1 MSAYSREPKAQKNPA
16 PIAEPARAAEAP
28 IAVDGFQ
35 QVLEML
41 RIADPAF
48 RESLL
53 RRLAA
58 RDAQLARE
66 LRADLGI

>member
-1 MSAYSREPKAQKNPA
+1 MSASSRDLNKMDVENKKEEGA
-16 PIAEPARAAEAP
+16 IA
-28 IAVDGFQ
+28 IDGFN

-53 RRLAA
+53 RRLAQRDQELA
-58 RDAQLARE
+58 RD
-66 LRADLGI
+66 LRRDLGL